1 MRFSKRELKEILKE
15 GAGWL
20 VKRGYGYPEDV
31 RFIESQGRLPWAN
44 PDKVSER
51 AFERGAPQIG
61 TLGSGNHFLEVQYVD
76 EVYDEE
82 AALAF
87 GLFKGQ
93 VTVLIHT
100 GSRGLGHQVCQDYV
114 ERFLKVAPGTALSS
128 WTSSLPPPP

>member
-1 MRFSKRELKEILKE
+1 M
-15 GAGWL
+15 
-20 VKRGYGYPEDV
+20 
-31 RFIESQGRLPWAN
+31 
-44 PDKVSER
+44 
-51 AFERGAPQIG
+51 
-61 TLGSGNHFLEVQYVD
+61 D